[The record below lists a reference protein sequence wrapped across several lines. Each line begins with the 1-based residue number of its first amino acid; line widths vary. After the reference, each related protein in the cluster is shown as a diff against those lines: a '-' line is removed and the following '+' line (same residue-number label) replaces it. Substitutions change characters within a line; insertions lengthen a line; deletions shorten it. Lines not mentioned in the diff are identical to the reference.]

1 MSLRLKSEPT
11 PIRSRHA
18 ARETAFRAVYAMM
31 VGKMDLEEAL
41 ECAQQGVSFSEESLT
56 WMRGLIGGL
65 MGYPALWD
73 EKFSP
78 FLSNAWPMERL
89 SITDKTI
96 LRMACFEMW
105 KLPDVPPK
113 VTISEYVALAKTYGS
128 KESGKFVNG
137 VLASVLNASP
147 KVDWRPE
154 DHPAPPVPES
164 KVEAAEKDA
173 KPLAKKSNAWVLKTE
188 D

>member
-1 MSLRLKSEPT
+1 MKSEPT

-31 VGKMDLEEAL
+31 IGKMDLEDAL
-41 ECAQQGVSFSEESLT
+41 ECAQQGTTFSEESLI

-78 FLSNAWPMERL
+78 FLSPSWPMDRL
-89 SITDKTI
+89 SVTDKTI
-96 LRMACFEMW
+96 LRMACYEMW

-113 VTISEYVALAKTYGS
+113 VTISEYVALAKIYGS
-128 KESGKFVNG
+128 VESGKFVNG
-137 VLASVLNASP
+137 VLASVLKASP
-147 KVDWRPE
+147 KVDWKPE
-154 DHPAPPVPES
+154 DHLAAIIAEPQKEVVAQPKAPTRKRS
-164 KVEAAEKDA
+164 
-173 KPLAKKSNAWVLKTE
+173 SAWVLKTE
-188 D
+188 E